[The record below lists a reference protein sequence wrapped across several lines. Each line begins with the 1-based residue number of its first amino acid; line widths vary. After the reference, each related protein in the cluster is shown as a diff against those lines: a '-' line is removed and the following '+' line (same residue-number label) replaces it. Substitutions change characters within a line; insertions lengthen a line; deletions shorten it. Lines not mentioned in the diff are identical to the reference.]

1 MWGGKQA
8 QDSWSELI
16 EAKAKIMAILEK
28 KKTCVGLKKTEH

>member
-28 KKTCVGLKKTEH
+28 KNLFGTEED